1 MFEHIEQGTLAPNIR
16 ACIALTSWKK
26 RINTV
31 GLTIYNLFE
40 TCGPDYHIVLTL
52 AEEEFPEK
60 EQELPRDLVLMNRA
74 GMFEILWCKRNIRSF
89 KKILYTMQKYRTV
102 PIISADDDSIY
113 RFNYA
118 NELYRQWLRN
128 KNARICY
135 WCSDI
140 LGNGSAINT
149 SGYATLH
156 PPFFYGECLHL
167 LTNKVVSLNED
178 DLFYAAYSM
187 ILHKTKVVCLDRSY
201 FDVAVPHD
209 EVQPLHDLYCKNKN
223 SCRFSTMLCA
233 VSSAMQLNK
242 NRAVVQ

>member
-1 MFEHIEQGTLAPNIR
+1 MDIENIEQGTLPAHIK
-16 ACIALTSWKK
+16 AVVALTSWKK

-31 GLTIYNLFE
+31 GLTIFNLKCV
-40 TCGPDYHIVLTL
+40 CGRDFHIVLTL
-52 AEEEFPEK
+52 AEEEFPGK
-60 EQELPRDLVLMNRA
+60 ESELPEDLMLMNKA
-74 GMFEILWCKRNIRSF
+74 EVFEILWCKRNSRAF
-89 KKILYTMQKYRTV
+89 KKILYAMQKYRTI

-118 NELYRQWLRN
+118 NELYRQWLRH

-167 LTNKVVSLNED
+167 LTNKVVSMNED

-187 ILHKTKVVCLDRSY
+187 VLHKTKVVCLDKSY
-201 FDVAVPHD
+201 FDVVVPHD
-209 EVQPLHDLYCKNKN
+209 EVQPLHDLYRKNKN
-223 SCRFSTMLCA
+223 LCRFSTMLYA
-233 VSSAMQLNK
+233 VRTAMQLSK
-242 NRAVVQ
+242 NQAAA